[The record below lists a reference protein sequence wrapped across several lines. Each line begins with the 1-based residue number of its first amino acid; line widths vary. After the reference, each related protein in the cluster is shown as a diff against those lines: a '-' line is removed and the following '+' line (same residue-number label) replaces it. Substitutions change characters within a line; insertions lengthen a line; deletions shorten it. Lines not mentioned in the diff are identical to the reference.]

1 MKPRL
6 IEKEGVKMEF
16 QYNGNLYE
24 DERINLVAKE
34 ITNKYPF
41 ISIDKAK
48 AAASLEGKI
57 DIEKT
62 PSLELNRLYNIMFV
76 NSSNKDIV
84 KTIYQDYL
92 NILNDIVDD
101 NKYYYIS
108 QAINEYLY
116 DFSEFP
122 IISEF

>member
-1 MKPRL
+1 MKPLL

-16 QYNGNLYE
+16 QYNGHLYE
-24 DERINLVAKE
+24 NERINLVAKE

-41 ISIDKAK
+41 ISIDKAQE
-48 AAASLEGKI
+48 AASLEGKI
-57 DIEKT
+57 DIKKT

>member
-1 MKPRL
+1 MKPQL

-16 QYNGNLYE
+16 QYNGHLYE

-41 ISIDKAK
+41 ISIDKAQE
-48 AAASLEGKI
+48 AASLEGKI

>member
-16 QYNGNLYE
+16 QYNGHLYE

-48 AAASLEGKI
+48 AVASLEGKI

-62 PSLELNRLYNIMFV
+62 PSLELN
-76 NSSNKDIV
+76 S
-84 KTIYQDYL
+84 
-92 NILNDIVDD
+92 
-101 NKYYYIS
+101 
-108 QAINEYLY
+108 
-116 DFSEFP
+116 
-122 IISEF
+122 